1 MNHLKIKKM
10 KKIITIL
17 NIIIASVA
25 LFSACNPTKD
35 FKDEYDLYNDPSK
48 VKFADSV
55 SVYSLTSADYSIST
69 VPSISKNKYFTASY
83 SVDPYIL
90 EILNKKYN
98 AKISGSL
105 TITYSYYNPLTLLDT
120 VSYALVNGEY
130 GNNYND
136 FSTMTEL
143 YSYLSKNYPTA
154 KRGNVVILTYNW
166 YVSSITV
173 VSNSFICLGNNA
185 WMIVTPFV
193 LADYKAMG
201 QNYANFSNTAD
212 AGYNIPIYLKNS
224 FLPYAKS
231 GDNLLV
237 QYAVYASKI
246 TTQYFQQ
253 YTFNGTAWTAIGKVV
268 PATTVVNFDGTVW
281 KFPPPVKV
289 VFFTDPAPANA
300 ISYTVTANDYK
311 MVGNSYSDFDR
322 RAGQSE
328 GDDNVFLK
336 KIGTI
341 LKTRFVASIA
351 VDQVYAVTYA
361 DYSGTNP
368 APNKTIYVKV
378 IPQ

>member
-1 MNHLKIKKM
+1 M
-10 KKIITIL
+10 KKIIIIL
-17 NIIIASVA
+17 NIVIVGVV

-55 SVYSLTSADYSIST
+55 SVYALTSADYSIST
-69 VPSISKNKYFTASY
+69 VPYINKNKYFSDSY
-83 SVDPYIL
+83 SVDPYLL
-90 EILNKKYN
+90 EVLNKRYN

-105 TITYSYYNPLTLLDT
+105 TITYNYYCPLTLRDS

-130 GNNYND
+130 GNSYND
-136 FSTMTEL
+136 FSAITDL

-154 KRGNVVILTYNW
+154 VRGKVVILTYNW
-166 YVSSITV
+166 YVSSISV
-173 VSNSFICLGNNA
+173 VTNTFVCLGSNV

-193 LADYKAMG
+193 LADYKLMG
-201 QNYANFSNTAD
+201 QGYANFSNTTD
-212 AGYNIPIYLKNS
+212 ASNNIPIYLNNLY
-224 FLPYAKS
+224 LPYAKS

-246 TTQYFQQ
+246 TTQYIQQ
-253 YTFNGTAWTAIGKVV
+253 YTFNGTAWTAVGKVI
-268 PATTVVNFDGTVW
+268 PATTVVNFNGTEW

-289 VFFTDPAPANA
+289 VFFTGPAPANA
-300 ISYTVTANDYK
+300 ISYTLTTADYK
-311 MVGNSYSDFDR
+311 MVLNQYSDFDR
-322 RAGQSE
+322 RPGQSE

-341 LKTRFVASIA
+341 LKTRFVATIA

-361 DYSGTNP
+361 DYSGSNP
-368 APNKTIYVKV
+368 APSKTIYVKV
-378 IPQ
+378 VPL